1 MKVITCVVERQQQ
14 TALPPKGHAFYPNA
28 LLIPVKNC
36 FVTSRHFKY
45 KYERLKKLTLYKK

>member
-1 MKVITCVVERQQQ
+1 MKVTTCVVDRQQQ

-28 LLIPVKNC
+28 LLIPVENC

-45 KYERLKKLTLYKK
+45 KYEGLKKLTRYKK